1 LIDQT
6 IIGELS
12 AVSSTAFRVGVR
24 SAIRALTALPACRRR
39 AGRAEL
45 FDWISRHVLVSPSA
59 FPVIHMVI
67 HRQNR
72 RLFVGDSEQTPMDND
87 LI

>member
-1 LIDQT
+1 VKQTLIDQT

-45 FDWISRHVLVSPSA
+45 FD
-59 FPVIHMVI
+59 
-67 HRQNR
+67 
-72 RLFVGDSEQTPMDND
+72 
-87 LI
+87 